1 MAIEFK
7 ALKKYMCVTR
17 QAPRGRPAI
26 QLYSPR
32 KGDQISLSCKYTSI
46 YPSILGRQQLA
57 RGKGVV
63 FSWWVY
69 KVANMSRAR
78 VWKLQWNQ
86 SRTAQ
91 TCPIDSTNNAFLT

>member
-32 KGDQISLSCKYTSI
+32 KGDQICLSLEYTTV
-46 YPSILGRQQLA
+46 YPALL
-57 RGKGVV
+57 
-63 FSWWVY
+63 
-69 KVANMSRAR
+69 
-78 VWKLQWNQ
+78 
-86 SRTAQ
+86 
-91 TCPIDSTNNAFLT
+91 PIHKKQ

>member
-32 KGDQISLSCKYTSI
+32 KGDQTSLNPEYTTV
-46 YPSILGRQQLA
+46 YPSLLFKHKKQ
-57 RGKGVV
+57 
-63 FSWWVY
+63 
-69 KVANMSRAR
+69 
-78 VWKLQWNQ
+78 
-86 SRTAQ
+86 
-91 TCPIDSTNNAFLT
+91 